1 MRRLILAA
9 MVMTLIALIA
19 SPLTVQ
25 AWTGEAKGAIRIMP
39 HGSYYPE
46 PIMLSSPAT
55 FTITAIDHKT
65 VCNPNILLVMTNAS
79 YQGLTD
85 DVIVEW
91 VGGSI
96 SFSKAS
102 FTAVSDNSAYVPPS
116 GVTEGARY
124 RVSSLKDHIGV
135 SGTADETLWYVYG
148 PFLSRCVKQ
157 TAQTFN
163 VTLPST
169 DPRMLVYAI
178 GKITCPSF
186 FDIACC
192 NFFDTR
198 VPPTQPGFVVPDLAP
213 VLLALAPFSA
223 FGVYAIKRRKK

>member
-9 MVMTLIALIA
+9 MVMTLLALIA

-25 AWTGEAKGAIRIMP
+25 AHGEATGALRITP
-39 HGSYYPE
+39 HGSYYPL

-55 FTITAIDHKT
+55 FNITAIDSKT

-79 YQGLTD
+79 YQGLTG

-91 VGGSI
+91 VGGSR

-102 FTAVSDNSAYVPPS
+102 FTAVHNNNAYVPPS
-116 GVTEGARY
+116 GVSEGARY
-124 RVSSLKDHIGV
+124 RVSSLKKHIGV
-135 SGTADETLWYVYG
+135 NGTADDTLWYVYG
-148 PFLSRCVKQ
+148 PFLSRCVNQ
-157 TAQTFN
+157 TPQTFT

-169 DPRMLVYAI
+169 NPRMLVYAI
-178 GKITCPSF
+178 GKIVSF
-186 FDIACC
+186 SCFDIACC
-192 NFFDTR
+192 YSFDTR
-198 VPPTQPGFVVPDLAP
+198 VPPTMPGFVVPDLAP
-213 VLLALAPFSA
+213 VLLALASFSA